1 MPRIH
6 SFFMGA
12 IVGAVSL
19 YCAMTFHVV
28 HADDGIHIV
37 PKVSNGL
44 RDAYIDIRDF
54 NTAQWNQHK
63 HVALA
68 LINADK
74 EELLKD
80 SAMANLR
87 HAAESALESLGLKQP

>member
-1 MPRIH
+1 MQKIH
-6 SFFMGA
+6 SFLLGAVAGA
-12 IVGAVSL
+12 ISL

-28 HADDGIHIV
+28 RAEDGIHIV

-44 RDAYIDIRDF
+44 RDAYVDIRDF
-54 NTAQWNQHK
+54 NTAQWNQHR

-74 EELLKD
+74 EELLRD
-80 SAMANLR
+80 SAMSNLR
-87 HAAESALESLGLKQP
+87 RTAETALESLGLK